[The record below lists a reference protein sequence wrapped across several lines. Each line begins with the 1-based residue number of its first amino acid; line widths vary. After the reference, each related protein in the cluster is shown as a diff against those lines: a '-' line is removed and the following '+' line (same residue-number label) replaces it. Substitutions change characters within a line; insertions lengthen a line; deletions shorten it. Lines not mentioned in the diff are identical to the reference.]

1 MGVRRVA
8 AALAVAVALLLA
20 ATTFATRPAV
30 AAITTPFTSRFDTNA
45 NGSILLRGNS
55 NLTCTLSLAC
65 SAARNGSGGS
75 LNNNNFAMVYTD
87 ADGSLA
93 TFNDSTA
100 TISMPSGSTVLFAGL
115 YWGADSSLA
124 LTPGS
129 RNQVL
134 FRTPAGSS
142 WTTVTASTVHALPA
156 SGVYQGFADV
166 TALVAGAGNG
176 AYGVAN
182 IQATLGVG
190 YYAGWGLAIAYSN
203 PAEDMRSLRIYDG
216 FGSISSGTVNIPISG
231 FETPHTGAVHA
242 KVGAI
247 AYEGDLGNVGDS
259 LQVDGQALHDVT
271 NLNPANNFFNSTV
284 SDAGMAVTTR
294 DPPYPNLL
302 GVDIDQVDATG
313 MFTNGQLSTTL
324 TLTTVGD
331 TYYPGV
337 VTFSIDLYA
346 PKITTTVT
354 GTDVNGNDLLPGDV
368 IEYRIAVRNDGSDTA
383 DNLLLSD
390 AVPPH
395 TTYVPGSLTVQGAA
409 VTDATGDDDGWFT
422 GGTAAWNLGSIP
434 YLTTKYVT
442 FRVTVDVSTPAGYAI
457 TNLVNVAYSGH
468 TTSVSVAALGGAVA
482 TPVLQ
487 PHVDRSATL
496 TLSPAFVQRSAT
508 PVTATY
514 TATVT
519 NASGSDLEPTAQAVL
534 TLPAGV
540 TPGSLTGGC
549 TASGAVVTCP
559 LGPLAAGTSASVPI
573 PVIVDSTAADSAVAA
588 LRAAGSGNDQTAGN
602 DTATATLAVNSPPV
616 AVADTAGTTNGSQV
630 TVPVLANDSDPD
642 DATGTLTVSIVSGPA
657 NGAAV
662 VNADMTVTY
671 TPAGGWAGAD
681 PFVYRVT
688 DPHGGT
694 ATATA
699 TVTTANAAP
708 TAGDDMINT
717 PSNSPVTLTVLDND
731 ADPNPADTLTVVAV
745 TQPPGN
751 EGTVTFT
758 PTTVTF
764 TPTSAFAGTAS
775 FGYTIDDGHGATAT
789 ADVHVDVENAA
800 PTAADDTLSAPAG
813 ASGTSLPVLAN
824 DTDPNGN
831 NTITV
836 SAAGPAA
843 HGTVTPAADKLS
855 VLYTAVP
862 AGFSGVDTFTYTID
876 DGSGGTDTA
885 TVTVTVANTAPAA
898 ADFPVTTP
906 YRTAVTLDPVH
917 WAIDPNPDTLQVTG
931 VTDPAHG
938 VVTLETTGE
947 ITYLPDVVFSGT
959 DTFTYTIDDGNGG
972 TDTGTVT
979 VTVDNGVPI
988 ARADAATATGGHP
1001 VVIAVLA
1008 NDDDDPNGDA
1018 LTITVDV
1025 PPPNGNYS
1033 IGADRRITYTP
1044 NSGFLGTD
1052 SFHYQLDDQH
1062 GGVSGATVTITA
1074 VNTAPVARP
1083 DSVSTDTNTAVI
1095 IPALANDEDPNGD
1108 PITLDVVGGGGHG
1121 TVADNG
1127 DRTFTYTPATGFF
1140 GTDAF
1145 LYSIRDPSGL
1155 TDSAIVTVTVR
1166 NAPPV
1171 AADDTFRVRPDVS
1184 TRLDLLANDTDP
1196 NTGQH
1201 LRVASVGP
1209 VAKGTLVLGAD
1220 GTVTYR
1226 AAAGQIGPD
1235 GFTYL
1240 LIDDR
1245 GSTDSADVTITID
1258 GGPTAVDDTAT
1269 TPYATPVDI
1278 RVLDN
1283 DTDPEARPLRVT
1295 AISGNTRLNPDGSV
1309 HYTPAPGF
1317 SGTDF
1322 FGYTISDPIGN
1333 TASARVSV
1341 TVANGA
1347 PRARPDQGAGL
1358 ADRPVTVDV
1367 LANDDDPNL
1376 GQTLTI
1382 DSVGTPAHGT
1392 ASVAGGRVRFV
1403 PAAGWT
1409 GRDVFSYR
1417 ISDGHGGS
1425 ATATITITISDG
1437 SPVAVADQ
1445 ADTPYHKPVTIGV
1458 LGNDFDPA
1466 GTLALTS
1473 VTQPASGTASLAG
1486 RSVTYAPPEGFG
1498 GIAGFSYT
1506 ATDDGGHRTS
1516 AAVTVTVGAPPAVPD
1531 KSAVAKPGGSVSV
1544 PLPTTDDGG
1553 RSVTVRWVGKPAH
1566 GTAVLNPDGSVT
1578 YTPDPGF
1585 TGVDT
1590 FTYEVVD
1597 ADGNVATASVIVTVT
1612 DPPAANRP
1620 PIAAADSVTM
1630 AAGESVELRPTIND
1644 TDPDGDPVTIV
1655 KLGRPAHGTVAAGP
1669 DDTVIYRSG
1678 EAGRDRFSY
1687 TIADGR
1693 GGLATATVTIEVRTL
1708 DTLPITGSDALVLA
1722 RAGLI
1727 AVATGGLIYWVG
1739 LPRPKDAAAP
1749 PPTQ

>member
-1 MGVRRVA
+1 MRRAA

-20 ATTFATRPAV
+20 ATTFATQPAV
-30 AAITTPFTSRFDTNA
+30 AAITTPFTSRFETNA

-55 NLTCTLSLAC
+55 NMTCTLSVAC
-65 SAARNGSGGS
+65 AAAQNGSGSS

-100 TISMPSGSTVLFAGL
+100 TITMPAGSTVLFAGL
-115 YWGADSSLA
+115 YWGADSTLA

-129 RNQVL
+129 RNQVK
-134 FRTPAGSS
+134 FRTPAAT
-142 WTTVTASTVHALPA
+142 WATVTASTVHALPA

-166 TALVAGAGNG
+166 TGLVAGAGNG
-176 AYGVAN
+176 VYGVAN
-182 IQATLGVG
+182 IQATLATGQ
-190 YYAGWGLAIAYSN
+190 YAGWGLAIAYTN

-216 FGSISSGTVNIPISG
+216 FGSISSGSVNIPISG
-231 FETPHTGAVHA
+231 FETPHSGTVHA

-259 LQVDGQALHDVT
+259 LQVDGQALHDAN

-284 SDAGMAVTTR
+284 SDSGMAVTTR

-354 GTDVNGNDLLPGDV
+354 GTDLDGGDLLPGDV
-368 IEYRIAVRNDGSDTA
+368 LEYRIAVRNDGSDTA

-395 TTYVPGSLTVQGAA
+395 TTYVPGSLTVQGAP
-409 VTDATGDDDGWFT
+409 VTDANGDDDGWFT
-422 GGTAAWNLGSIP
+422 GGTANWNLGSIP
-434 YLTTKYVT
+434 YLATKYVT

-468 TTSVSVAALGGAVA
+468 TTSVSVAALGGSVA

-487 PHVDRSATL
+487 PHVDRSAAL
-496 TLSPAFVQRSAT
+496 TLSPSFVQRAAT
-508 PVTATY
+508 PTTATY
-514 TATVT
+514 TATVS
-519 NASGSDLEPTAQAVL
+519 NAPGSDLEPAARALL
-534 TLPAGV
+534 TLPTGV
-540 TPGSLTGGC
+540 TPGTLTGGC
-549 TASGAVVTCP
+549 TAAGAVVTCP
-559 LGPLAAGTSASVPI
+559 LGPLAGGTSASVPI
-573 PVIVDSTAADSAVAA
+573 PVIVDSTAADSAVAS
-588 LRAAGSGNDQTAGN
+588 LVAAGSGADPTAGN
-602 DTATATLAVNSPPV
+602 DTAIVALAVNSPPV
-616 AVADTAGTTNGSQV
+616 AVADTGATTNGSQV

-657 NGAAV
+657 HGAAV

-694 ATATA
+694 DTATA

-708 TAGDDMINT
+708 TANDDMINT
-717 PSNSPVTLTVLDND
+717 PSNTPVTITVLDND
-731 ADPNPADTLTVVAV
+731 SDPNPPDTLTVVAV
-745 TQPPGN
+745 TQPPAAA
-751 EGTVTFT
+751 GTVTFT

-764 TPTSAFAGTAS
+764 TPTSSYAGTAL
-775 FGYTIDDGHGATAT
+775 FGYTVDDGHGATAS
-789 ADVHVDVENAA
+789 ADVHVDVENAD

-831 NTITV
+831 NTLTV
-836 SAAGPAA
+836 TAAGPAA
-843 HGTVTPAADKLS
+843 HGTVTPAADGLS

-862 AGFSGVDTFTYTID
+862 AGFSGTDTFTYTID

-885 TVTVTVANTAPAA
+885 TVTVTVANTPPTA
-898 ADFPVTTP
+898 ADFPVNTP

-917 WAIDPNPDTLQVTG
+917 WATDPNPDTIQVTG

-938 VVTLETTGE
+938 VVTLETTGK
-947 ITYLPDVVFSGT
+947 ITYLPDVAYSGT
-959 DTFTYTIDDGNGG
+959 DTFTYTIDDGSGG

-979 VTVDNGVPI
+979 VTVANGVPV
-988 ARADAATATGGHP
+988 ARPDAATAAGGHP

-1008 NDDDDPNGDA
+1008 NDDEPSDHAMTFAVDAPPSNGS
-1018 LTITVDV
+1018 
-1025 PPPNGNYS
+1025 YS
-1033 IGADRRITYTP
+1033 IGPDRRITYTP
-1044 NSGFLGTD
+1044 AAGFAGTD
-1052 SFHYQLDDQH
+1052 SFHYLLD
-1062 GGVSGATVTITA
+1062 GVSGATVTITM
-1074 VNTAPVARP
+1074 VNTAPTARP
-1083 DSVSTDTNTAVI
+1083 DSVSTDTNTAVV
-1095 IPALANDEDPNGD
+1095 IPALANDDDPNGD
-1108 PITLDVVGGGGHG
+1108 LVTLDVVGTGGHG
-1121 TVADNG
+1121 TVTDNG

-1145 LYSIRDPSGL
+1145 LYSIRDPLGL

-1171 AADDTFRVRPDVS
+1171 AVDDAFRVRPNVS

-1201 LRVASVGP
+1201 LRIASVGT
-1209 VAKGTLVLGAD
+1209 VAKGTLTLATD

-1226 AAAGQIGPD
+1226 ATVGQIGPD
-1235 GFTYL
+1235 GFSYL

-1245 GSTDSADVTITID
+1245 GSTDSGDVTITID

-1278 RVLDN
+1278 PVLAN
-1283 DTDPEARPLRVT
+1283 DSDPEARPLRIT
-1295 AISGNTRLNPDGSV
+1295 AVSAGIRINPDGTV
-1309 HYTPAPGF
+1309 RYTPPTGY
-1317 SGTDF
+1317 SGVAY

-1333 TASARVSV
+1333 TASAQVSV
-1341 TVANGA
+1341 VVANAA

-1382 DSVGTPAHGT
+1382 DAVGTPANGT
-1392 ASVAGGRVRFV
+1392 AGVVAGQVRFV
-1403 PAAGWT
+1403 PKTGWI
-1409 GRDVFSYR
+1409 GQDVFSYR
-1417 ISDGHGGS
+1417 INDGHGG
-1425 ATATITITISDG
+1425 TATSTITVTISDG
-1437 SPVAVADQ
+1437 SPVAVADR
-1445 ADTPYHKPVTIGV
+1445 ADTPYRKPVTVDV

-1466 GTLALTS
+1466 GSLALSS
-1473 VTQPASGTASLAG
+1473 VTQPASGTASIAG
-1486 RSVTYAPPEGFG
+1486 DNVTYTPPEGFG
-1498 GIAGFSYT
+1498 GVASFAYT
-1506 ATDDGGHRTS
+1506 AADDAGHRTS
-1516 AAVTVTVGAPPAVPD
+1516 AAVTVTVGAPPTVPD

-1544 PLPTTDDGG
+1544 PLPQTDEGG
-1553 RSVTVRWVGKPAH
+1553 RSVIVRWVGKPPH
-1566 GTAVLNPDGSVT
+1566 GTAVLNPDGTVT

-1585 TGVDT
+1585 VGVDT

-1612 DPPAANRP
+1612 DPPVANQP
-1620 PIAAADSVTM
+1620 PVAAADTVTM

-1644 TDPDGDPVTIV
+1644 RDPDGDPVTIV
-1655 KLGRPAHGTVAAGP
+1655 KLGKPTGGTVAAGP
-1669 DDTVIYRSG
+1669 GDTVLYHAAG
-1678 EAGRDRFSY
+1678 AGRARFSY

-1693 GGLATATVTIEVRTL
+1693 GGLATATVTVNVRTL

-1727 AVATGGLIYWVG
+1727 AVATGGFIYWAG
-1739 LPRPKDAAAP
+1739 LPRPKGAQQVDN
-1749 PPTQ
+1749 